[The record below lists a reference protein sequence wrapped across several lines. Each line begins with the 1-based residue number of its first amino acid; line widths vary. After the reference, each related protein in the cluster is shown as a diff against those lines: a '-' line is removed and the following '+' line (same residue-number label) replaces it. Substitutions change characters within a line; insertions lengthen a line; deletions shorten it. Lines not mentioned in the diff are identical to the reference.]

1 MLCSFLYVHTSL
13 NLTKVYIAVFNLNH
27 CGLQSM
33 YHDRQGVAV
42 VPPTVPG
49 PYLGIPEKGTIKK
62 QKSIGMI
69 QILSLCVCV
78 LWYMCVCAPN
88 VEVHVQHFVLLA
100 GGSALLML
108 CGLTPAIL
116 ELIIDKIE

>member
-1 MLCSFLYVHTSL
+1 MCLCAL
-13 NLTKVYIAVFNLNH
+13 VY
-27 CGLQSM
+27 
-33 YHDRQGVAV
+33 
-42 VPPTVPG
+42 
-49 PYLGIPEKGTIKK
+49 
-62 QKSIGMI
+62 
-69 QILSLCVCV
+69 VCV
-78 LWYMCVCAPN
+78 PN

>member
-1 MLCSFLYVHTSL
+1 MSVCF
-13 NLTKVYIAVFNLNH
+13 
-27 CGLQSM
+27 
-33 YHDRQGVAV
+33 
-42 VPPTVPG
+42 
-49 PYLGIPEKGTIKK
+49 GIY
-62 QKSIGMI
+62 
-69 QILSLCVCV
+69 VCV
-78 LWYMCVCAPN
+78 PN